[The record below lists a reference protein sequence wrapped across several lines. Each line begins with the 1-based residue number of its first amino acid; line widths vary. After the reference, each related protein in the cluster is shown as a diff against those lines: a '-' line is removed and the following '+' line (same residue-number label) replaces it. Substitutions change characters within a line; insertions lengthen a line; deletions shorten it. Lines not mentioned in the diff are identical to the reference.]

1 MGKAKKKEGDIMQLQ
16 PGEKSILAYFQNR
29 DSAQHAIE
37 ELKQMGIENVRLDQT
52 SGFNRQT
59 NYATSATSLS
69 ALTMGETGRL
79 SNNFGPLL
87 AADPAVSGMTDRSNP
102 GSHNFLVTVLTNDTY
117 LDQAL
122 QSLRYYGAQV

>member
-1 MGKAKKKEGDIMQLQ
+1 MQLQ